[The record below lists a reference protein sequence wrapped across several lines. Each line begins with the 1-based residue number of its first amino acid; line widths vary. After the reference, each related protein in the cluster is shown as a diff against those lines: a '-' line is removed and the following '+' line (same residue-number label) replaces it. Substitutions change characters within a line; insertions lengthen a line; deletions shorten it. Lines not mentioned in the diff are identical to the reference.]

1 MSLNLDAMAQEAVA
15 RLAQDTNRRVG
26 QRLRRMRERWAS
38 EQGAAPPFP
47 ARRPEDV
54 QNLQNALVGMPSV
67 YVLRITPAIAHQWQA
82 RCIADVIPGLAS
94 LPIKAGRL
102 GVDAHT
108 LRAIAEDCR
117 FMADV
122 KAVDSRP
129 GERHAYRSLLAHCE
143 QVRLIGPVD
152 QAEDAGAGDPP

>member
-1 MSLNLDAMAQEAVA
+1 MSLNLDAMAQEAVV
-15 RLAQDTNRRVG
+15 RLTQDTNRQVG

-38 EQGAAPPFP
+38 EQGVATPLP
-47 ARRPEDV
+47 ARRLEEV
-54 QNLQNALVGMPSV
+54 QDLQNDLIEMPAV
-67 YVLRITPAIAHQWQA
+67 YVLRITQAIAHQWQV
-82 RCIADVIPGLAS
+82 RCIADVIPSLAS

-122 KAVDSRP
+122 KAVDSTP

-143 QVRLIGPVD
+143 QVLLVGPVD
-152 QAEDAGAGDPP
+152 RADDTARTGGA